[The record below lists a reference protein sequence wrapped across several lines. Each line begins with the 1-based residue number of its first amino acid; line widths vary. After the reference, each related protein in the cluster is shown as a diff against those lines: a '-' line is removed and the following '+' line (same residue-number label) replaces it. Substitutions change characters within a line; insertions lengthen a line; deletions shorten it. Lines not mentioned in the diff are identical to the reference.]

1 MTSQDLVQAGAF
13 ECQKFLTWFKEFG
26 GWYNAELIDIVS
38 VAGMGYGAVAVKD
51 IEEGTPLFH
60 IPDDLILS
68 PYTSDLKDHLDASEW
83 DQLNKGWAQLIL
95 VLMWETIKGSK
106 SRWAGYLANMPVTF
120 ETPMFWTEQQREQ
133 LAGTDIA
140 DRIGRED
147 AEAEY
152 TSVLAPFI
160 KAHPD
165 LFPIDSPHITIDA
178 FHIQGSRI
186 LSRSFTVPLHRFGRS
201 QSQTRSDSNSEMEGD
216 GEEEEEVVVMIPFA
230 DMLNAAWGKDNAHL
244 YIDEDTNE
252 GFNEGV
258 VMKSIQLVKQS
269 EQIYNTYDSPPNSEL
284 LRKYGHVDVLPL
296 PSDMLD
302 LLNETELGSWPYG
315 NPGDEVLLQGDLIVG
330 CVATELGG
338 MHMKATLQDRIDW
351 WLDEGQEDI
360 FPLSFSH
367 DIDDGLIS
375 FIRLLL
381 YDLDWNKAHKKGRI
395 PRAIIDEA
403 VAGVLH
409 EIINQRLAQYKENI
423 DHDLRVVRNSCHG
436 DGNNPVTFLGRN
448 ESAAVV
454 RLGEKRILYLTRRK
468 IAQATA
474 GQKSSQKRKNNST
487 LMGKGKRM
495 H

>member
-1 MTSQDLVQAGAF
+1 MSQDLLQVQTF
-13 ECQKFLTWFKEFG
+13 NRQKFLTWFKESG
-26 GWYNAELIDIVS
+26 GWYNEQLVDVVS
-38 VAGMGYGAVAVKD
+38 VPGMGYGAVAVKD

-60 IPDDLILS
+60 VTDNLILS

-95 VLMWETIKGSK
+95 VMMWETIKGSK
-106 SRWAGYLANMPVTF
+106 SRWAEYLANMPVTF
-120 ETPMFWTEQQREQ
+120 ETPMFWTKQQRDQ
-133 LAGTDIA
+133 LLGTDIA

-152 TSVLAPFI
+152 TSLLAPFI

-165 LFPIDSPHITIDA
+165 LFPVDSPHITIDA

-201 QSQTRSDSNSEMEGD
+201 QSQSQSDGNETESD
-216 GEEEEEVVVMIPFA
+216 DEEEEEVVVMIPFA

-244 YIDEDTNE
+244 YVDEDTIE
-252 GFNEGV
+252 GFDEGV
-258 VMKSIQLVKQS
+258 VMKSTRLVKQS

-296 PSDMLD
+296 PSDVLALLD
-302 LLNETELGSWPYG
+302 ETELGSWPYG

-330 CVATELGG
+330 CVAAKLGG
-338 MHMKATLQDRIDW
+338 KHMKATLQDRIDW
-351 WLDEGQEDI
+351 WLEEGQEDI
-360 FPLSFSH
+360 FPLNFSH

-381 YDLDWNKAHKKGRI
+381 YDLDWDKAQKKGRV
-395 PRAIIDEA
+395 PHAMMDET
-403 VAGVLH
+403 VAGVLQ
-409 EIINQRLAQYKENI
+409 EIVNQRLAQYKENI
-423 DHDLRVVRNSCHG
+423 EHDLTVVRNSSFG
-436 DGNNPVTFLGRN
+436 PVDSSVTSLGRN
-448 ESAAVV
+448 ESAAIV
-454 RLGEKRILYLTRRK
+454 RVGEKRILYFTKRK

-474 GQKSSQKRKNNST
+474 GQKSSQKQKNTSA
-487 LMGKGKRM
+487 LMGKGKKI

>member
-1 MTSQDLVQAGAF
+1 MTSQALIQAEAF
-13 ECQKFLTWFKEFG
+13 ESQKFLTWFKESG
-26 GWYNAELIDIVS
+26 GWYNEELVDIVS
-38 VAGMGYGAVAVKD
+38 VPGMGYGAVAVKD

-60 IPDDLILS
+60 VPDDLILS
-68 PYTSDLKDHLDASEW
+68 AYTSDLKDHLDASEW

-95 VLMWETIKGSK
+95 VMMWETIKGSK
-106 SRWAGYLANMPVTF
+106 SRWAGYLANMPVLF
-120 ETPMFWTEQQREQ
+120 ETPMFWTERQREQ
-133 LAGTDIA
+133 LSGTDIA

-165 LFPIDSPHITIDA
+165 LFPVDSPHITMDA

-201 QSQTRSDSNSEMEGD
+201 HSQSRSDGNSEKESD
-216 GEEEEEVVVMIPFA
+216 DEDEEEMVVMIPFA

-244 YIDEDTNE
+244 YVDEDTIE
-252 GFNEGV
+252 GFDEGV
-258 VMKSIQLVKQS
+258 VMKSTQLVKQS

-330 CVATELGG
+330 CVTTKLGG
-338 MHMKATLQDRIDW
+338 AHMKATLQDRIDW
-351 WLDEGQEDI
+351 WLEEGQEDI
-360 FPLSFSH
+360 FPLNFSH

-381 YDLDWNKAHKKGRI
+381 HDSDWDRAHKKGRM
-395 PRAIIDEA
+395 PRAIIDET
-403 VAGVLH
+403 VADVLH
-409 EIINQRLAQYKENI
+409 EIINQRLAQYKQNI
-423 DHDLRVVRNSCHG
+423 EHDLKVVRSSYHG
-436 DGNNPVTFLGRN
+436 ADDKPVTSLGRN

-454 RLGEKRILYLTRRK
+454 RLGEKRILYLARRK

-487 LMGKGKRM
+487 LMGKGKRI